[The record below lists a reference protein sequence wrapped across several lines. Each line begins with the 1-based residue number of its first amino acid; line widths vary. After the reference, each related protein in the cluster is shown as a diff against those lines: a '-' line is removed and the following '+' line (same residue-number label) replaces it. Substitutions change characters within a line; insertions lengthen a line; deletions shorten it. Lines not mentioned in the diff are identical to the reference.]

1 MISTLLF
8 VWHNV
13 SSPPPPIQNLNLR
26 FHLDHEY
33 MCPINLHTWTW
44 LLFCMSI
51 TIIRLWKRN
60 NHGIY
65 LTFCMTH
72 KVFYLPPPTQI
83 LNLRIHPDH
92 KYQYPINLHVW
103 HFQLVSLICISITIM
118 RLKERTGHDIYFTF
132 CMAECV
138 PSSYSS
144 RNLNMRF
151 YPDH

>member
-8 VWHNV
+8 VWHKV
-13 SSPPPPIQNLNLR
+13 SSLPPPTQNLNLR

-33 MCPINLHTWTW
+33 LCPINLHTWTW
-44 LLFCMSI
+44 HFCLLFCMSI

-92 KYQYPINLHVW
+92 EYQCPINLQAC
-103 HFQLVSLICISITIM
+103 HFQLVSLICMSITIM
-118 RLKERTGHDIYFTF
+118 RLEVRNNHDIYFDF
-132 CMAECV
+132 CQALHFL
-138 PSSYSS
+138 SSSLYPKH
-144 RNLNMRF
+144 RMRF
-151 YPDH
+151 